1 MAEKNETEKVD
12 LEKALDESLGA
23 LQKAASGKEIAKS
36 EKDEKEDVKGEAPN
50 KGASGKG
57 EGDEKEAK
65 KTAFAEKEDVKG
77 EEKHEDEDAKGDK
90 DEDEEMKAM
99 KAGCEKSVEQTLTK
113 SDEAK
118 NAVEVSKFLR
128 DFVKSMG
135 EIVGGLKHEN
145 LMMRRQ
151 IAALGDALVKS
162 QSAQAEMLKSMN
174 ADLQTIGGRPLP
186 RKSVHVATIE
196 KSMRGNEGG
205 EKVELTKA
213 QVAQK
218 LCDMEIAGKI
228 PNGTTSKYEMTGE
241 LHKSLEGLV
250 FGESK

>member
-1 MAEKNETEKVD
+1 MAEKTETEKTD

-23 LQKAASGKEIAKS
+23 LQKAASGKELSKS
-36 EKDEKEDVKGEAPN
+36 EEKEEVKGEAPN

-57 EGDEKEAK
+57 DGDEEKAK
-65 KTAFAEKEDVKG
+65 KTASAEKEDMKGEAKKDEDDDVKG
-77 EEKHEDEDAKGDK
+77 EK
-90 DEDEEMKAM
+90 DEEEAM
-99 KAGCEKSVEQTLTK
+99 KAGCEKSVTDSLTK
-113 SDEAK
+113 SEEAK

-128 DFVKSMG
+128 DFVKSIG
-135 EIVGGLKHEN
+135 EIVGGLKNEN
-145 LMMRRQ
+145 LKMRRQ
-151 IAALGDALVKS
+151 IASLGDALAKS
-162 QSAQAEMLKSMN
+162 QAAQNDLIKSMN

-186 RKSVHVATIE
+186 RKSVPVASIE
-196 KSMRGNEGG
+196 KSMRGNEGSEG
-205 EKVELTKA
+205 KMELSKS

-218 LCDMEIAGKI
+218 LCEMEIAGKI